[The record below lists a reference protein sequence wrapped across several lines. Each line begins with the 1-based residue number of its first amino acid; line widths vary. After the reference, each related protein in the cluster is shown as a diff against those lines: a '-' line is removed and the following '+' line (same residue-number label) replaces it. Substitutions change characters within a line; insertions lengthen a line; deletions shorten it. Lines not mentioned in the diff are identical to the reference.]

1 MPILWIEHVTTYR
14 YRRPVSFGTH
24 RLLGRPRDSA
34 DQCLLD
40 WSVEVSPEPYTLQH
54 MRDAADNL
62 TTLITIP
69 SRASELRI
77 VNRLTVD
84 HTSVT
89 PHAEALPKHAATWP
103 CQYDPG
109 DATDLAKLREPS
121 FLDPEHAVAVWARR
135 FLHTAETPTLTLLSE
150 ITHAIRDDF
159 SYIARFEE
167 GIQSP
172 ARTLSVRSGTCR
184 DFAVLMIEAVR
195 FLGFAA
201 RFVTGYLYCPKGENL
216 HGGGATHAWVEVY
229 IPGIGWVDFDPTN
242 GIVGSRD
249 LVRIAAVRDWQQA
262 VPLAGTWNG
271 LSSDFIDLEVSVSV
285 REVERSIR
293 ENV

>member
-1 MPILWIEHVTTYR
+1 MPILSVEHVTTYR
-14 YRRPVSFGTH
+14 YRKPVAFGTH

-34 DQCLLD
+34 DQVLLD
-40 WSVEVSPEPYTLQH
+40 WSVEVSPAPAILQH

-62 TTLITIP
+62 TTFITIP
-69 SRASELRI
+69 ARASELRI

-84 HTSVT
+84 HTTVS
-89 PHAEALPKHAATWP
+89 PDSSALPDYAVTWP
-103 CQYDPG
+103 CQYDPS
-109 DATDLAKLREPS
+109 DMKDLARLRDPS
-121 FLDPEHAVAVWARR
+121 FPDPEHAVAQWVRR
-135 FLHTAETPTLTLLSE
+135 FLHTGDRPTLELLST

-159 SYIARFEE
+159 SYIARYEE

-172 ARTLSVRSGTCR
+172 ARTLAVESGTCR

-229 IPGIGWVDFDPTN
+229 IPGIGWIDFDPTN

-249 LVRIAAVRDWQQA
+249 LVRVAAVRDWQQA
-262 VPLAGTWNG
+262 VPLAGTWTG
-271 LSSDFIDLEVSVSV
+271 LPSDFIDLDVSVFV
-285 REVERSIR
+285 REVEPSLRASA
-293 ENV
+293 